1 MKEKNLPILVSVVFS
16 VFTWGSNFNIMASI
30 SVSPMT
36 GSAVRFG
43 IAALLLL
50 IMRGYQKRPES
61 RLSARQKYH
70 LVFLGVVGIFCQNL
84 ALFVGMKDTT
94 AFNGALI
101 VSTSPVAAMIFSVV
115 ILGTRIH
122 PAQLVGVLLSLTG
135 VGLVITNGNWQNLHF
150 SSGDIFIC
158 LGMLSGALFTV
169 LSKKWAS
176 TIPVTQASRWAIVSG
191 SILLALL
198 ATIYEEPV
206 AQLSMQSP
214 LSIFILL
221 YMGVVST
228 VMAYRFWMRGAVEL
242 GPNNVMAFFNLMP
255 VFTLL
260 INFCLGH
267 PPKGLQVI
275 GIALVSSGVIVSCNL
290 VCLRGKATIKEVVS

>member
-1 MKEKNLPILVSVVFS
+1 MKGKNLSILVSVIFS
-16 VFTWGSNFNIMASI
+16 VFTWGSNFNIMASL

-61 RLSARQKYH
+61 KLSARQMYH
-70 LVFLGVVGIFCQNL
+70 LVLLGVVGIFCQNL
-84 ALFVGMKDTT
+84 ALFVGMKDTS

-101 VSTSPVAAMIFSVV
+101 VSTAPVAAMIFSVV

-122 PAQLVGVLLSLTG
+122 PAQLIGVLLSLTG

-150 SSGDIFIC
+150 SSGDIYIC

-176 TIPVTQASRWAIVSG
+176 TIPVTQTSRWAIVSG
-191 SILLALL
+191 SILLAFL
-198 ATIYEEPV
+198 ATVYEEPI

-214 LSIFILL
+214 ISILILV

-228 VMAYRFWMRGAVEL
+228 VLAYRFWMRGAIEL
-242 GPNNVMAFFNLMP
+242 GPNNVMACFNLMP

-267 PPKGLQVI
+267 PPKGLQVA
-275 GIALVSSGVIVSCNL
+275 GIALVSFGVFLSCNL
-290 VCLRGKATIKEVVS
+290 VSLSAKSSIKEMTA